1 MSVEA
6 AGARPEN
13 GRDRVTGLKG
23 RLGRQLQEARRLVLE
38 IKGVERLRERLGGQQ
53 GAVGQGG
60 CRESKG
66 KRGNNGKT
74 EANNCQWSN
83 RRN

>member
-23 RLGRQLQEARRLVLE
+23 RLGRQLQEARRLSIRDQGSRE
-38 IKGVERLRERLGGQQ
+38 VERKTGRTTGSGGPGRMQ
-53 GAVGQGG
+53 G
-60 CRESKG
+60 K
-66 KRGNNGKT
+66 
-74 EANNCQWSN
+74 
-83 RRN
+83 